1 MLCVQLW
8 SVVRSQGKTM
18 PTGGTLLIGREQDC
32 EGGCFDSAPG
42 ELPAVL
48 PLQTKCNRIQR
59 NTSIGINHSVNMSME
74 LCDTCVLIKHSLAE
88 PERSDNII
96 VLTKPYLL
104 CECTCAF
111 SQPDLVLSDP
121 TVFWVQL
128 CLMHE
133 VSFL

>member
-48 PLQTKCNRIQR
+48 PLQTKGNS
-59 NTSIGINHSVNMSME
+59 NFKKKASIGINHSVNMSME
-74 LCDTCVLIKHSLAE
+74 LCDVCVLIKHSLTE
-88 PERSDNII
+88 PERSDNIVYSLNHI
-96 VLTKPYLL
+96 CCVSAPVPSLL
-104 CECTCAF
+104 N
-111 SQPDLVLSDP
+111 LI
-121 TVFWVQL
+121 L
-128 CLMHE
+128 CSLIPLC
-133 VSFL
+133 FGCNYA